1 MKITIS
7 SNQIPSNWDDV
18 KFAHFLAF
26 YGVKDFAD
34 QLSIFTGLKPETLR
48 NGKIA
53 NLEGLIERM
62 GFLNKP
68 MPSIMPKSILG
79 YLVPKDLNFESI
91 CRYEDAKD
99 IVNKIQPQDGKQPT
113 KEQIAMYAD
122 LVAIYAMPN
131 YEDAK
136 PEERESFAKKVM
148 DAPCAEV
155 MAIGNFTQLKL
166 IELKAKELG
175 IYRKEAILMR
185 RFKLVLTAWR
195 ASLVF
200 WARSFSWRKKPRIA
214 GTNY

>member
-1 MKITIS
+1 MKINIS

-18 KFAHFLAF
+18 KFRHFLAF
-26 YGVKDFAD
+26 YGIKDFAD
-34 QLSIFTGLKPETLR
+34 QLAIFTGLKAETLR

-53 NLEGLIERM
+53 NLEALIDRM
-62 GFLNKP
+62 AFLNKP

-91 CRYEDAKD
+91 CRYEDAKEVD
-99 IVNKIQPQDGKQPT
+99 EKIRNAKDD
-113 KEQIAMYAD
+113 KERVGLYAD
-122 LVAIYAMPN
+122 FVAIYAMPN

-136 PEERESFAKKVM
+136 PEEREAFAKKVM
-148 DAPCAEV
+148 DAPCSEV

-175 IYRKEAILMR
+175 IYQRETIAMR
-185 RFKLVLTAWR
+185 RFKLVFQSWR
-195 ASLVF
+195 ARLVF
-200 WARSFSWRKKPRIA
+200 WVRSFSWRKKPHIA